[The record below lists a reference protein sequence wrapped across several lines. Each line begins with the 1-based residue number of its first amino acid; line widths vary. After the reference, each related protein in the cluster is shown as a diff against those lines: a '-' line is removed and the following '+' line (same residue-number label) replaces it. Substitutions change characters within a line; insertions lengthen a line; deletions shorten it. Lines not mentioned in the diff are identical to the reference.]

1 MLYEYISRNQ
11 IKPAPNPVKR
21 NGKVYSNPTEK
32 TLRELGYKELVVTDM
47 PEVPD
52 GKIAIPVYTDGETI
66 TQGWEFIDES
76 AE

>member
-1 MLYEYISRNQ
+1 MYKYISRNQ
-11 IKPAPNPVKR
+11 IKRAPNPIKD
-21 NGKVYSNPTEK
+21 NGRVYSNPTEK

-52 GKIAIPVYTDGETI
+52 GKMAVPVYTDGETI
-66 TQGWEFIDES
+66 TQGWEIVDES